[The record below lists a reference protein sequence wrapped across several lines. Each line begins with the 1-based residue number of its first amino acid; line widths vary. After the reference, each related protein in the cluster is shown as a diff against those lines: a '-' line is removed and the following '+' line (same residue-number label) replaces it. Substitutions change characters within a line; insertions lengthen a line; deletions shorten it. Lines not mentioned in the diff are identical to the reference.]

1 MPPPPG
7 AGLSGRTVLM
17 LVWTGVATDTRVL
30 REAATL
36 VAAGARVH
44 IIGRAVPEDFVPPR
58 GITVEGAGRAPQAAT
73 RSRRLSRPE
82 RAGRWLLLPLHVRR
96 RYLAWQREATDRAFE
111 WSGATGLVP
120 DVVHVHDFTALGAGH
135 TLADSWGVPFVYDTH
150 EYWVGRPVEGR
161 PAPLLRRRE
170 RLEEHRLA
178 LDAAAVVTVGDGVA
192 DALRAD
198 HPDWPEVTVVRN
210 TFPLRD
216 DVAPASTVTGPPTGL
231 VYGGRL
237 AAYREL
243 EVIADASRRC
253 ALPITVVGPGDDEW
267 LRTFDPG
274 RVEVL
279 PAEPL
284 PALDERLRRAGAAL
298 VTHSDAWLN
307 HRLAMPNKLFHAVS
321 LGLPV
326 VATDVGDLGA
336 LVRAHDLGT
345 LYAPGDA
352 DGLVRAIDRLVEEY
366 PRFVRAVAAARPSL
380 SWSADGDALLAAHL
394 RVLGPG

>member
-1 MPPPPG
+1 MSVD
-7 AGLSGRTVLM
+7 LTGRRVLM

-30 REAATL
+30 REATTL
-36 VAAGARVH
+36 VAAGATVH
-44 IIGRAVPEDFVPPR
+44 VIGRAVPEGFEPPA
-58 GITVEGAGRAPQAAT
+58 GVTVASAGRAPSAAA
-73 RSRRLSRPE
+73 RRRELTGPE
-82 RAGRWLLLPLHVRR
+82 RLARWALLPLHVRR
-96 RYLAWQREATDRAFE
+96 RWTAWQREAVALARE
-111 WSGATGLVP
+111 WSGATGIVP
-120 DVVHVHDFTALGAGH
+120 HVVHVHDFTALGAGVE
-135 TLADSWGVPFVYDTH
+135 LAEGWGVPFVYDTH

-161 PAPLLRRRE
+161 PAPVIRRAEARSE
-170 RLEEHRLA
+170 DELA
-178 LDAAAVVTVGDGVA
+178 SGAAAVITVGEGVA
-192 DALRAD
+192 GALRHD
-198 HPDWPEVTVVRN
+198 HPTWPEITVVRN

-216 DVAPASTVTGPPTGL
+216 DVEADATSPVAPPTRL

-243 EVIADASRRC
+243 EVIAAASRRS
-253 ALPITVVGPGDDEW
+253 ALPITAVGPGDDEW
-267 LRTFDPG
+267 LRTFDAG
-274 RVEVL
+274 AVEVL

-284 PALDERLRRAGAAL
+284 PALDDRLRRAGAAL

-352 DGLVRAIDRLVEEY
+352 DGLVRAIDELVAQH
-366 PRFVRAVAAARPSL
+366 PRFVRSVASARTSL
-380 SWSADGDALLAAHL
+380 SWSADSDALLGAYR
-394 RVLGPG
+394 RVLGGG